1 MNGVYLRFYTHE
13 NRKVHG
19 LLFYEW
25 LLQQA
30 KKLGIHGGTAFKA
43 MAGFGRHGVL
53 HEAKFFE
60 LAGDLTVEV
69 EFMVSNEEADRV
81 LELVRSCGLHVFY
94 GKVPAEFGVI
104 EGEAISPSS
113 HEARRG

>member
-1 MNGVYLRFYTHE
+1 MKGASLRFYTHE
-13 NRKVHG
+13 DRKVG
-19 LLFYEW
+19 GVLFYEW
-25 LLQQA
+25 LLGEA

-69 EFMVSNEEADRV
+69 EFLVTDEEAAKLVAAVRAAHVRV
-81 LELVRSCGLHVFY
+81 LYSRTGC
-94 GKVPAEFGVI
+94 EFDVI
-104 EGEAISPSS
+104 EGEA
-113 HEARRG
+113 

>member
-19 LLFYEW
+19 LVFHEW
-25 LLQQA
+25 LLEQA

-43 MAGFGRHGVL
+43 MAGYGRHGVM
-53 HEAKFFE
+53 HEATFFE

-69 EFMVSNEEADRV
+69 EFIVTEDEAARLMEV
-81 LELVRSCGLHVFY
+81 VRSAKTRVFY
-94 GKVPAEFGVI
+94 ARVPAEFGVVD
-104 EGEAISPSS
+104 GT
-113 HEARRG
+113 G

>member
-19 LLFYEW
+19 VLFYEW
-25 LLQQA
+25 LLDRA
-30 KKLGIHGGTAFKA
+30 KKAGIHGGTAFKA
-43 MAGFGRHGVL
+43 MAGFGRHGVV

-69 EFMVSNEEADRV
+69 EFIVSPEEADKLIALAR
-81 LELVRSCGLHVFY
+81 EAGIRVFY
-94 GKVPAEFGVI
+94 ARVPAEFDII
-104 EGEAISPSS
+104 EPT
-113 HEARRG
+113 